1 MQNHHLLNE
10 NWGES
15 QLNSLLKQTLAVS
28 VLSGMMATSAFA
40 VPAETPPAFV
50 KKVADGLITRLKA
63 DHDKLKNNPAA
74 VKAIVRQNLDPYIDS
89 QGFTRLVMGTY
100 ATSQNTTPAQRAQF
114 EKNFRETLIENY
126 GSAFSK
132 FSNQTYSMRPYKATT
147 SANPVVTIDFINGSE
162 KIPVSFQ
169 LADKGSQWKIRN
181 INVSGIDLG
190 LQFRNQFASTVK
202 RNGGNLDR
210 AIANF
215 KPDAEAAVE
224 KKK

>member
-1 MQNHHLLNE
+1 MKTLF
-10 NWGES
+10 
-15 QLNSLLKQTLAVS
+15 KQTLTAGI
-28 VLSGMMATSAFA
+28 LSAMLAGTASAA
-40 VPAETPPAFV
+40 PSEAPPAFI
-50 KKVADGLITRLKA
+50 KKVADGLISRLKA
-63 DHDKLKNNPAA
+63 DHGKLQNNPAA

-89 QGFTRLVMGTY
+89 QSFTRIVMGTY
-100 ATSQNTTPAQRAQF
+100 ATNQYSSAAQRAQF
-114 EKNFRETLIENY
+114 ERNFRETLIENY
-126 GSAFSK
+126 GSAFAK
-132 FSNQTYSMRPYKATT
+132 FSNQTYSMRPYKDTG
-147 SANPVVTIDFINGSE
+147 SKNPVVTIDFSNNGE

-190 LQFRNQFASTVK
+190 LQFRNQFAATVK
-202 RNGGNLDR
+202 RNGGNLDK

>member
-1 MQNHHLLNE
+1 M
-10 NWGES
+10 
-15 QLNSLLKQTLAVS
+15 
-28 VLSGMMATSAFA
+28 
-40 VPAETPPAFV
+40 
-50 KKVADGLITRLKA
+50 ADGLISRLKA
-63 DHDKLKNNPAA
+63 DHAKLQNNPAA

-100 ATSQNTTPAQRAQF
+100 ANNQYSNAAQRAQF

-126 GSAFSK
+126 GSAFAK
-132 FSNQTYSMRPYKATT
+132 FSNQTYTIRPYKATS
-147 SANPVVTIDFINGSE
+147 SANPVVTIDFNNKGE

-169 LADKGSQWKIRN
+169 LADRNNQWKIRN

-190 LQFRNQFASTVK
+190 LQFRNQFAATVK
-202 RNGGNLDR
+202 RNGGDINK

-215 KPDAEAAVE
+215 KPDAEAAID